1 LNRSDRIELR
11 AVAWSLATIVLVL
24 RAWGANDF
32 VLSWILCAAA
42 SVVFGSAFARWRF
55 PTWSKYEERMQ
66 QVEAN
71 DALPDSGIA
80 RTLRISQRFR
90 YRVLHPLMGFMIL
103 YMFPHGAVSAFGL
116 LAFGGMLGYLMWLLR
131 MQSHSSAVT

>member
-1 LNRSDRIELR
+1 VNRSDRLELR
-11 AVAWSLATIVLVL
+11 AVVWSLATIVLVL

-42 SVVFGSAFARWRF
+42 GVVLGSAFARWRF

-66 QVEAN
+66 RIEKS

-103 YMFPHGAVSAFGL
+103 CLFPQGAVAAFGL
-116 LAFGGMLGYLMWLLR
+116 LAFGSQVGYLMWLLR
-131 MQSHSSAVT
+131 MQSHSSTAT